1 MPYTSAAMAGTA
13 LAPAQ
18 EALLPS
24 ASVLAYDTPLEQL
37 GDHQAAALRAAMA
50 AASQADAPAA
60 LDLEQVAAA
69 TKEASLATA
78 LPLLQQLLRVTS
90 DALERASS
98 VLYGRPTSALT
109 RQELCELV
117 PAVAEVVG

>member
-1 MPYTSAAMAGTA
+1 MAGVA

-18 EALLPS
+18 EALLRC
-24 ASVLAYDTPLEQL
+24 ASVFAYHKPLEQPV
-37 GDHQAAALRAAMA
+37 GDHQAAVLRAAMA

-69 TKEASLATA
+69 TKAASLATA

-109 RQELCELV
+109 RPELCELV